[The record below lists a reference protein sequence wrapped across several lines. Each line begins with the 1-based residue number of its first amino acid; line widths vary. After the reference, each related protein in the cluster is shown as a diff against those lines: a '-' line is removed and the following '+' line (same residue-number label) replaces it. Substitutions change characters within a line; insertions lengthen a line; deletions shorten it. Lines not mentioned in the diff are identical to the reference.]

1 MTEYVQCVKCQQHFL
16 GLDLRQHECLRF
28 GRLEHCEGCGQMV
41 PADVYEMHGMECRG
55 RVEEHLRYQGHEG
68 TLGGF
73 NV

>member
-1 MTEYVQCVKCQQHFL
+1 
-16 GLDLRQHECLRF
+16 
-28 GRLEHCEGCGQMV
+28 MV

-73 NV
+73 NVQDTMEAVRIIQVEIGGIKAEVEAKIKRLER